1 MTFHLVIPI
10 LGVGYKSALILI
22 PFYSCVI
29 LILWSYYQAV
39 FTEPGIVDMDVVRLS
54 VFKGLKKGIQMQ
66 SIIID
71 ARSGVR
77 CNCIKPFRA
86 HHCRRC
92 QKCILKMDHHC
103 PWISNCVG
111 ARNQKPFMLFL
122 LYVSIGETIAI
133 IMTIMYCR
141 FYSSK
146 FKRYFHWL
154 PLEYIFTGLYK
165 KPKLLKFFHR
175 WHIAFPFFENEL
187 NTQIFVCIQ
196 VIFSVIFCVFCI
208 ILLYDQFKNVW
219 YDRTF
224 IEESRDQQS
233 TTTSSFYE
241 SLVETMGEP
250 FCLNWFL
257 PLPGRDI
264 DKIIKR
270 LCTEVYEDERRVK
283 ED

>member
-1 MTFHLVIPI
+1 M
-10 LGVGYKSALILI
+10 
-22 PFYSCVI
+22 
-29 LILWSYYQAV
+29 
-39 FTEPGIVDMDVVRLS
+39 
-54 VFKGLKKGIQMQ
+54 
-66 SIIID
+66 
-71 ARSGVR
+71 
-77 CNCIKPFRA
+77 
-86 HHCRRC
+86 
-92 QKCILKMDHHC
+92 
-103 PWISNCVG
+103 
-111 ARNQKPFMLFL
+111 
-122 LYVSIGETIAI
+122 
-133 IMTIMYCR
+133 
-141 FYSSK
+141 
-146 FKRYFHWL
+146 
-154 PLEYIFTGLYK
+154 
-165 KPKLLKFFHR
+165 
-175 WHIAFPFFENEL
+175 
-187 NTQIFVCIQ
+187 
-196 VIFSVIFCVFCI
+196 FCI